1 MRIYELQRRP
11 QERIVGQLNKEELD
25 ELQLEGW
32 RIIRRPSFV
41 KQSRRNKNGIR
52 VEG

>member
-11 QERIVGQLNKEELD
+11 QERIVGQLNKSELK
-25 ELQLEGW
+25 ELQSEGW

-41 KQSRRNKNGIR
+41 KRNKNGIR